1 MSIGSIHHAELA
13 AAAQS
18 PQKPKSAAGGEAFAE
33 ALENGVQKVNAEV
46 KNADNSVQQMVES
59 RGANLHEAMIA
70 LERADIAARFTS
82 KVGQKL
88 VQAYQE
94 VSRMQV

>member
-1 MSIGSIHHAELA
+1 MSIGAIQHADMA
-13 AAAQS
+13 VAAQRTR
-18 PQKPKSAAGGEAFAE
+18 KPNAAGNGEAFAD
-33 ALENGVQKVNAEV
+33 ALKDGVQRVNSELQT
-46 KNADNSVQQMVES
+46 ADKSVEKMVET
-59 RGANLHEAMIA
+59 RGANLHETMIA
-70 LERADIAARFTS
+70 LERADIAARFTA